1 MQPPWRYIVLT
12 KTDQEIG
19 NMASNYYETQGIP
32 KCLGGVVGTHVAKK
46 EPTSTG
52 SSTAPF

>member
-1 MQPPWRYIVLT
+1 
-12 KTDQEIG
+12 
-19 NMASNYYETQGIP
+19 MASNYYETQGIP

-52 SSTAPF
+52 SSTAPFWQMEVNHINLFQDI